1 MNRKLLV
8 INTGGTIG
16 MVASGQGYV
25 PSPDFRGRLQR
36 HLGQP
41 GLEVIELA
49 RLIDSANLSPS
60 DWAGIARVLVNH
72 WDDYDGFVVLHG
84 TDTMAYTAAA
94 LSYMLRGCNK
104 PVILTG
110 AQIPL
115 DQQRSDAL
123 DNVTTALAMA
133 AMPQLRE
140 VCICFRNRLFRGNR
154 ARKTS
159 TNGLDAFESP
169 NAPWLG
175 EAGIDIRLREELLL
189 PSGHPNFLIPE
200 FDNRAVA
207 ALTLYPGI
215 PAALARATL
224 ELPGLRGLVLH
235 SYGAGNAPDTNPGL
249 VQALE
254 FGVNQG
260 VTILNITQCLHGPVS
275 QSTYA
280 TGAALDRVGVIPGS
294 DLTPE
299 AAFAKL
305 HYLLATG
312 HKGQELRNGLMQP
325 LCGDCISPPPE
336 PSAQTPAD

>member
-1 MNRKLLV
+1 MTRKLLM
-8 INTGGTIG
+8 IYTGGTIG

-36 HLGQP
+36 HLALP
-41 GLEVIELA
+41 GLDVIELD
-49 RLIDSANLSPS
+49 RLIDSANLTPS

-72 WDDYDGFVVLHG
+72 WNNYDGFVVLHG
-84 TDTMAYTAAA
+84 TDTMAYTASA
-94 LSYMLRGCNK
+94 LSYMLRGCDK

-115 DQQRSDAL
+115 DQERTDAL
-123 DNVTTALAMA
+123 GNVTTALAMA
-133 AMPQLRE
+133 AMPQLQE
-140 VCICFRNRLFRGNR
+140 VCICFRNRLLRGNR
-154 ARKTS
+154 ARKIS
-159 TNGLDAFESP
+159 TNGLAAFDSP

-189 PSGHPNFLIPE
+189 PPGHPDFLIPE

-215 PAALARATL
+215 PAALLQATL
-224 ELPGLRGLVLH
+224 ELPGLQGLIIH
-235 SYGAGNAPDTNPGL
+235 SYGAGNPPDANPAL
-249 VQALE
+249 IRALE
-254 FGVNQG
+254 YGINQRI
-260 VTILNITQCLHGPVS
+260 TILNITQCLQGPVS
-275 QSTYA
+275 QNAYA
-280 TGAALDRVGVIPGS
+280 TGAALNRIGVVPGS

-312 HKGQELRNGLMQP
+312 HKGRELQNGLLQS
-325 LCGDCISPPPE
+325 LAGDCIGPHNVRN
-336 PSAQTPAD
+336 